1 MHLRR
6 TFIDDLEGPTLG
18 KIKQIMMVVLRHAEK
33 YGHIPIGATELG
45 KADRRRHHAEHVEHN
60 PGCFSWPLVLRCPA
74 PYLALMNSQ
83 MPREMTDAI
92 PNARQRTIVRN
103 SNPKPR
109 RVATNKKA
117 DNVANIAPHTPVA
130 ISRVVFRII
139 ANSSSATFGLGR
151 SRDLFHAN

>member
-60 PGCFSWPLVLRCPA
+60 PGCFSWPLVVL
-74 PYLALMNSQ
+74 LEALHQRGTAAATAAMVASDSQ
-83 MPREMTDAI
+83 
-92 PNARQRTIVRN
+92 
-103 SNPKPR
+103 S
-109 RVATNKKA
+109 RVAG
-117 DNVANIAPHTPVA
+117 
-130 ISRVVFRII
+130 
-139 ANSSSATFGLGR
+139 SSHHAAAT
-151 SRDLFHAN
+151 A